1 MANEQN
7 LRKLSTSEAREIG
20 SKGGKASVNARR
32 RKKLLRKAASEIIS
46 MIVDDPSLLEL
57 IRRKGFEKEGMTYQE
72 AMIAGMVYAAIC
84 GDSRAYKA
92 IKDTVE
98 PPGENTMDGALDKL
112 DQILEGI
119 GEEAQKIET
128 G

>member
-1 MANEQN
+1 MQ
-7 LRKLSTSEAREIG
+7 
-20 SKGGKASVNARR
+20 KAT
-32 RKKLLRKAASEIIS
+32 SEIIN